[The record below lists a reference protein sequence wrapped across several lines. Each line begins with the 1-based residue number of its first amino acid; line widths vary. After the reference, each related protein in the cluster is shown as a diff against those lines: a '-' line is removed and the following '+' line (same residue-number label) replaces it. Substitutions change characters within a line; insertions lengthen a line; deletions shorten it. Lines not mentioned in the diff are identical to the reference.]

1 MDDKQKTMAVGAL
14 FVLVIGIGAF
24 QFMGGALSGPRE
36 KAKGTK
42 VASADGKTGS
52 TKQGKKGDKGTTVRN
67 PLFAAALPAR
77 DPFEA
82 GHITNAALPEA
93 TDASNKGNRLRIPG
107 NRNISV
113 PPYEP
118 LGGRLPSGLPD
129 VRSPGSL
136 TKPDEFTMSL
146 SAVIMGDR
154 PAAVFQD
161 EEGNQRTVTL
171 GGAVDGES
179 RITRIERGRVTVA
192 RKGKTVTLTVGAKT
206 NGNNNL

>member
-36 KAKGTK
+36 KAKGAK
-42 VASADGKTGS
+42 VAAADAKTGS
-52 TKQGKKGDKGTTVRN
+52 SKVGKKDGKETSIRN
-67 PLFAAALPAR
+67 PLFAAALPTR
-77 DPFEA
+77 DPFQA
-82 GHITNAALPEA
+82 GQITNAVLPPA
-93 TDASNKGNRLRIPG
+93 SDAANKGNRLRIPG

-113 PPYEP
+113 PPYDP
-118 LGGRLPSGLPD
+118 LTGKLPGLPD
-129 VRSPGSL
+129 VRSRGSL

-179 RITRIERGRVTVA
+179 RVTRIERGLVTVA